1 MPKQRLREKILD
13 KAAEKELDRAGI
25 VKGAGISASHLD
37 AILDNNAENIPA
49 FPYIRH
55 QLVNLADFLGL
66 DQEDVLSS
74 YKEDFSQK
82 ISGVYDRLPS
92 NRYSLPS
99 QKQRLT
105 YLGGV
110 VLIIFLIYL
119 AVQGLIGSS
128 SEIEIS
134 FPPSNPIPFVVHEQ
148 SIVLKGKISSQEK
161 LTINGQTTPVDADGA
176 FQRDYLLSPEMNYLE
191 FRVNKVL
198 GEDSV
203 LIREVYFE
211 PSEDEP
217 TQMILPLEDATTT
230 PPEEE
235 PLFETPTP

>member
-13 KAAEKELDRAGI
+13 KAAEKELDRADI
-25 VKGAGISASHLD
+25 VKGSGISASHLD
-37 AILDNNAENIPA
+37 AILDNNAENAPA

-55 QLVNLADFLGL
+55 QLANLADFLGL

-99 QKQRLT
+99 QKQRLS
-105 YLGGV
+105 YLGGA
-110 VLIIFLIYL
+110 VLIILLIYL
-119 AVQGLIGSS
+119 AIQGLVGSS
-128 SEIEIS
+128 PEIEVS
-134 FPPSNPIPFVVHEQ
+134 FPPSSPIPFVAHNQ
-148 SIVLKGKISSQEK
+148 NILLKGRISSQDK
-161 LTINGQTTPVDADGA
+161 LTTNGQTTPVAVDGS
-176 FQRDYLLSPEMNYLE
+176 FERDYLLSPEMNYLE
-191 FRVNKVL
+191 FRMHRVL

-211 PSEDEP
+211 LSEEAP
-217 TQMILPLEDATTT
+217 IQTIPPIEDATTAA
-230 PPEEE
+230 PEEE
-235 PLFETPTP
+235 PLFENPTP